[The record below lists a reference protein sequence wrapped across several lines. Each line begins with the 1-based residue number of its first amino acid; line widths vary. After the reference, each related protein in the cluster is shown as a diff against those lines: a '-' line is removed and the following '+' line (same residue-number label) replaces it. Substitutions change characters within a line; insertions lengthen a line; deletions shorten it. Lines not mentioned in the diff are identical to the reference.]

1 MWIPWTLPEED
12 CERYLKLCR
21 KAYNDAQEAVEAFKL
36 VNKRVLKND
45 AAAANNKNETPAA
58 MAKRCASYFDLA
70 SAIAKCVKLKKLAAL
85 AFAMLFETD
94 LGAVVTRHRTFV
106 VEMESGY
113 FDRDVPEEVKPLVH
127 LIKSM
132 SIQGYLIAPRYG
144 TFISIDL
151 HGDFHGLKLFW
162 GYPVL
167 TWWNVRNQSDSSL
180 LPL

>member
-1 MWIPWTLPEED
+1 MWIPWALPEED

-21 KAYNDAQEAVEAFKL
+21 KAYNDAQEAVEA
-36 VNKRVLKND
+36 VE
-45 AAAANNKNETPAA
+45 A
-58 MAKRCASYFDLA
+58 
-70 SAIAKCVKLKKLAAL
+70 VKLKKLAAL
-85 AFAMLFETD
+85 AFAMLFEKD
-94 LGAVVTRHRTFV
+94 LCAVVARYRTFV

-132 SIQGYLIAPRYG
+132 SIQGDLIAPRYG

-162 GYPVL
+162 GYPVS
-167 TWWNVRNQSDSSL
+167 TW
-180 LPL
+180 